1 MDDSLFC
8 MFNNVLPM
16 HLLKIQRSGGNLLR
30 STLTNYASKEIYKI
44 SARKG
49 KEMSGVNLY
58 IVPYK
63 KLLHQPLNNSRQ
75 LSILE
80 DPSKFLRSCAVC
92 KYRYYRSSMS
102 FNAENQV

>member
-16 HLLKIQRSGGNLLR
+16 HLLKIQRSGGNLLW

-49 KEMSGVNLY
+49 KEIFGFNLY
-58 IVPYK
+58 IVP
-63 KLLHQPLNNSRQ
+63 
-75 LSILE
+75 
-80 DPSKFLRSCAVC
+80 
-92 KYRYYRSSMS
+92 
-102 FNAENQV
+102 